1 MNEYLVIADWW
12 VDTLILVALNPDATL
27 VKGTPLITFNLII
40 SADILSLPHKSNIL
54 AVHYGFWI

>member
-1 MNEYLVIADWW
+1 MNEYLVIAHWW
-12 VDTLILVALNPDATL
+12 VDTLILVALNQDATL

-40 SADILSLPHKSNIL
+40 SADVLSLPYTSNIL

>member
-12 VDTLILVALNPDATL
+12 VDTLILAYLIRIRP